1 MFGGPSSRLA
11 DSEPAQSRL
20 DTGSTQEPVF
30 VSFEMSTTKSPH
42 EYTDYSKR
50 ADDVDLNSHLPPKP
64 SLGPASQ
71 DTEVD
76 MPGVEVLDDGHNTT
90 RANIGSGRLFENVTT
105 GRISHSLE
113 ERAMMRQEVEA
124 KRREEASLMFR
135 KQI

>member
-20 DTGSTQEPVF
+20 DTGSAQEPVF

-76 MPGVEVLDDGHNTT
+76 MPGVEVLDNGHNTT
-90 RANIGSGRLFENVTT
+90 RANIGSGCSFENVT
-105 GRISHSLE
+105 RIPHSLE